1 MSTRTATLLGC
12 GDLGSRVGLRLAQ
25 EGVSVT
31 GVRRDAAQVP
41 PPIRGIAA
49 DLTDPDVDLPD
60 LDADLLLVCL
70 TADGRDEDAYRRTYV
85 DGMLRGIE
93 AVVRERTPSRAVL
106 VSSTGVFGDVEGEVD
121 ESTPPAPSRPT
132 ARVLL
137 EAERAFAEALP
148 HGVVARLS
156 GLYGRP
162 HPRVVDEVRRG
173 DDRDPGRWT
182 NRVHRDD
189 AASALAHLLTRVDDP
204 HRLYV
209 VTDDEP
215 CTSGELRALVAAE
228 LGVPWPEGDDV
239 TPVGRRL
246 SNARLRATG
255 WQPEI
260 PSYREGY
267 PPLVAGS

>member
-1 MSTRTATLLGC
+1 M
-12 GDLGSRVGLRLAQ
+12 
-25 EGVSVT
+25 SVT

-41 PPIRGIAA
+41 PPIRGVAA

-228 LGVPWPEGDDV
+228 LGVPWPTDDDV